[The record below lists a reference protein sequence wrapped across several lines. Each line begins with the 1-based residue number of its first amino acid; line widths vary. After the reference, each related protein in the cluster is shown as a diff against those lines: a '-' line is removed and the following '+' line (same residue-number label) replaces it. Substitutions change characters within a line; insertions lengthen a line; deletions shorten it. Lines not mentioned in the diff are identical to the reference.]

1 MNSQLTQIIYIENTS
16 EGRAGKWGPLDLLVP
31 LTQMASMGKSPFFFF
46 FFYPGLNINKINVFA
61 DSITTKVRLPFQI
74 IALKIRLAFISE

>member
-46 FFYPGLNINKINVFA
+46 FFPCFGHKE
-61 DSITTKVRLPFQI
+61 KKRLC
-74 IALKIRLAFISE
+74 